1 MAPLSEIIRSL
12 YGALHL
18 ARGDTSGMAFF
29 NATEQGFWRSFTA
42 AILIA
47 PLFALL
53 LTIRYHVN
61 EAGVSLLRFTAI
73 ETIAYVVSWV
83 AFPLLLYHLT
93 DILGTGHRFI
103 RYIVAYN
110 WASVLQNLLYLPF
123 ALLVEAHLVQ
133 GAGSTFFGIILHGL
147 VIILHGL
154 VLLYTWFVTRTA
166 LEITNLLAAGLVMI
180 DLVLIIFINT
190 ITQGMLRVQ

>member
-42 AILIA
+42 ALLIA

-83 AFPLLLYHLT
+83 AFPLLLFHLT
-93 DILGTGHRFI
+93 DILGTGHRFV

-133 GAGSTFFGIILHGL
+133 GAGSTFFGILL
-147 VIILHGL
+147 LGL

-166 LEITNLLAAGLVMI
+166 LEVTNLLAAGLVMI
-180 DLVLIIFINT
+180 DLVLSIFINT

>member
-42 AILIA
+42 ALLIA

-73 ETIAYVVSWV
+73 ETIAYVVIWV
-83 AFPLLLYHLT
+83 AFPLLLFHLT
-93 DILGTGHRFI
+93 DIVGIGHRFI

-133 GAGSTFFGIILHGL
+133 GAGSTFFGIILL
-147 VIILHGL
+147 GL

-166 LEITNLLAAGLVMI
+166 LEVTNLLAAGLVMI
-180 DLVLIIFINT
+180 DLVLSIFINT

>member
-42 AILIA
+42 ALLIA

-83 AFPLLLYHLT
+83 AFPLLLFHLT
-93 DILGTGHRFI
+93 DILGTGHRFV

-133 GAGSTFFGIILHGL
+133 GAGSTFFGILL
-147 VIILHGL
+147 LGL

-180 DLVLIIFINT
+180 DLVLSIFINT

>member
-83 AFPLLLYHLT
+83 AFPLLLFHLT
-93 DILGTGHRFI
+93 DILGIGYRFI

-133 GAGSTFFGIILHGL
+133 GAGSTFFGIILL
-147 VIILHGL
+147 GL

-166 LEITNLLAAGLVMI
+166 LEVTNLLAAGLVMI
-180 DLVLIIFINT
+180 DLVLSIFINT

>member
-133 GAGSTFFGIILHGL
+133 GAGSTFFGILL
-147 VIILHGL
+147 LGL

-166 LEITNLLAAGLVMI
+166 LEVTNLLAAGLVMI
-180 DLVLIIFINT
+180 DLVLSIFINT

>member
-133 GAGSTFFGIILHGL
+133 GAGSTFFGIILL
-147 VIILHGL
+147 GL

-166 LEITNLLAAGLVMI
+166 LEVTNLLAAGLVMI

>member
-18 ARGDTSGMAFF
+18 ARGDISGMAFF

-133 GAGSTFFGIILHGL
+133 GAGSTFFGILL
-147 VIILHGL
+147 LGL

-180 DLVLIIFINT
+180 DLVLSIFINT

>member
-29 NATEQGFWRSFTA
+29 NATEQGFWSSFTA

-133 GAGSTFFGIILHGL
+133 GAGSTFFGIILL
-147 VIILHGL
+147 GL

-166 LEITNLLAAGLVMI
+166 LEVTNLLAAGLVMI
-180 DLVLIIFINT
+180 DLVLSIFINT

>member
-83 AFPLLLYHLT
+83 AFPLLLFHLT

-133 GAGSTFFGIILHGL
+133 GAGSTFFGILL
-147 VIILHGL
+147 LGL

-180 DLVLIIFINT
+180 DLVLSIFINT

>member
-83 AFPLLLYHLT
+83 AFPLLLFHLT
-93 DILGTGHRFI
+93 DILGIGHRFI

-133 GAGSTFFGIILHGL
+133 GAGSTFFGILL
-147 VIILHGL
+147 LGL

-180 DLVLIIFINT
+180 DLVLSIFINT

>member
-18 ARGDTSGMAFF
+18 ARGDTSGIAFF

-83 AFPLLLYHLT
+83 AFPLLLFHLT
-93 DILGTGHRFI
+93 DILGIGHRFI

-133 GAGSTFFGIILHGL
+133 GAGSTFFGIILL
-147 VIILHGL
+147 GL

-166 LEITNLLAAGLVMI
+166 LEVTNLLAAGLVMI
-180 DLVLIIFINT
+180 DLVLSIFINT

>member
-1 MAPLSEIIRSL
+1 MGLTDILIPSVQ
-12 YGALHL
+12 
-18 ARGDTSGMAFF
+18 
-29 NATEQGFWRSFTA
+29 QGFWRSFTA

-83 AFPLLLYHLT
+83 AFPLLLFHLT
-93 DILGTGHRFI
+93 DILGIGHRFI

-133 GAGSTFFGIILHGL
+133 GAGSTFFGIILL
-147 VIILHGL
+147 GL

-166 LEITNLLAAGLVMI
+166 LEVTNLLAAGLVMI
-180 DLVLIIFINT
+180 DLVLSIFINT

>member
-133 GAGSTFFGIILHGL
+133 GAGSTFFGILL
-147 VIILHGL
+147 LGL

-180 DLVLIIFINT
+180 DLVLSIFINT

>member
-42 AILIA
+42 ALLIA

-133 GAGSTFFGIILHGL
+133 GAGSTFFGILL
-147 VIILHGL
+147 LGL

-180 DLVLIIFINT
+180 DLVLSIFINT

>member
-42 AILIA
+42 ALLIA

-83 AFPLLLYHLT
+83 AFPLLLFHLT

-133 GAGSTFFGIILHGL
+133 GAGSTFFGILL
-147 VIILHGL
+147 LGL

-180 DLVLIIFINT
+180 DLVLSIFINT

>member
-42 AILIA
+42 ALLIA

-93 DILGTGHRFI
+93 DILGTGHRFV

-133 GAGSTFFGIILHGL
+133 GAGSTFFGIILL
-147 VIILHGL
+147 GL

-166 LEITNLLAAGLVMI
+166 LEVTNLLAAGLVMI
-180 DLVLIIFINT
+180 DLVLSIFINT

>member
-83 AFPLLLYHLT
+83 AFPLLLFHLT
-93 DILGTGHRFI
+93 DILGIGHRFI

-133 GAGSTFFGIILHGL
+133 GAGSTFFGIILF
-147 VIILHGL
+147 GL

-166 LEITNLLAAGLVMI
+166 LEVTNLLAAGLVMI
-180 DLVLIIFINT
+180 DLVLSIFINT

>member
-42 AILIA
+42 ALLIA

-83 AFPLLLYHLT
+83 AFPLLLFHLT

-133 GAGSTFFGIILHGL
+133 GAGSTFFGIILL
-147 VIILHGL
+147 GL

-166 LEITNLLAAGLVMI
+166 LEVTNLLAAGLVMI
-180 DLVLIIFINT
+180 DLVLSIFINT

>member
-83 AFPLLLYHLT
+83 AFPLLLFHLT
-93 DILGTGHRFI
+93 DILGIGHRFI

-133 GAGSTFFGIILHGL
+133 GAGSTFFGILL
-147 VIILHGL
+147 LGL

-166 LEITNLLAAGLVMI
+166 LEVTNLLAAGLVMI
-180 DLVLIIFINT
+180 DLVLSIFINT

>member
-83 AFPLLLYHLT
+83 AFPLLLFHLT

-133 GAGSTFFGIILHGL
+133 GAGSTFFGIILL
-147 VIILHGL
+147 GL

-166 LEITNLLAAGLVMI
+166 LEVTNLLAAGLVMI
-180 DLVLIIFINT
+180 DLVLSIFINT

>member
-83 AFPLLLYHLT
+83 AFPLPLYHLT

-133 GAGSTFFGIILHGL
+133 GTGSTFFGIILL
-147 VIILHGL
+147 GL

-166 LEITNLLAAGLVMI
+166 LEVTNLLAAGLVMI
-180 DLVLIIFINT
+180 DLVLSIFIYT

>member
-83 AFPLLLYHLT
+83 AFPLLLFHLT
-93 DILGTGHRFI
+93 DILGIGHRFI

-133 GAGSTFFGIILHGL
+133 GAGSTFFGIILL
-147 VIILHGL
+147 GL

-166 LEITNLLAAGLVMI
+166 LEVTNLLAAGLVMI
-180 DLVLIIFINT
+180 DLVLSIFINT

>member
-83 AFPLLLYHLT
+83 AFPLLLFHLT
-93 DILGTGHRFI
+93 DILGTGHRFV

-133 GAGSTFFGIILHGL
+133 GAGSTFFGIILL
-147 VIILHGL
+147 GL

-166 LEITNLLAAGLVMI
+166 LEVTNLLAAGLVMI
-180 DLVLIIFINT
+180 DLVLSIFINT

>member
-29 NATEQGFWRSFTA
+29 NATGQGFWRSFTA
-42 AILIA
+42 ALLIA

-83 AFPLLLYHLT
+83 AFPLLLFHLT
-93 DILGTGHRFI
+93 DILGTGHRFV

-133 GAGSTFFGIILHGL
+133 GAGSTFFGIILL
-147 VIILHGL
+147 GL

-166 LEITNLLAAGLVMI
+166 LEVTNLLAAGLVMI
-180 DLVLIIFINT
+180 DLVLSIFINT

>member
-133 GAGSTFFGIILHGL
+133 GAGSTFFGIILL
-147 VIILHGL
+147 GL

-166 LEITNLLAAGLVMI
+166 LEVTNLLAAGLVMI
-180 DLVLIIFINT
+180 DLVLSIFINT

>member
-1 MAPLSEIIRSL
+1 MAPLSEIIKSL
-12 YGALHL
+12 YGALRL
-18 ARGDTSGMAFF
+18 ARGDTGGMAFF

-83 AFPLLLYHLT
+83 AFPLLLFHLT
-93 DILGTGHRFI
+93 DILGTGHRFV

-133 GAGSTFFGIILHGL
+133 GAGSTFFGIILL
-147 VIILHGL
+147 GL

-166 LEITNLLAAGLVMI
+166 LEVTNLLAAGLVMI
-180 DLVLIIFINT
+180 DLVLSIFINT

>member
-18 ARGDTSGMAFF
+18 ARGDTGGMAFF

-83 AFPLLLYHLT
+83 AFPLLLFHLT

-133 GAGSTFFGIILHGL
+133 GAGSTFFGIILL
-147 VIILHGL
+147 GL

-166 LEITNLLAAGLVMI
+166 LEVTNLLAAGLVMI
-180 DLVLIIFINT
+180 DHVLSIFINT

>member
-42 AILIA
+42 ALLIA

-133 GAGSTFFGIILHGL
+133 GAGSTFFGILL
-147 VIILHGL
+147 LGL

-166 LEITNLLAAGLVMI
+166 LEVTNLLAAGLVMI
-180 DLVLIIFINT
+180 DLVLSIFINT

>member
-123 ALLVEAHLVQ
+123 ALLVEAHLVR
-133 GAGSTFFGIILHGL
+133 GAGSTFFGIILL
-147 VIILHGL
+147 GL

-180 DLVLIIFINT
+180 DLVLSIFINT

>member
-42 AILIA
+42 ALLIA

-83 AFPLLLYHLT
+83 AFPLLLFHLT
-93 DILGTGHRFI
+93 DILGIGHRFI

-133 GAGSTFFGIILHGL
+133 GAGSTFFGIILL
-147 VIILHGL
+147 GL

-166 LEITNLLAAGLVMI
+166 LEVTNLLAAGLVMI
-180 DLVLIIFINT
+180 DLVLSIFINT

>member
-83 AFPLLLYHLT
+83 VFPLLLFHLT
-93 DILGTGHRFI
+93 DILGIGHRFI

-133 GAGSTFFGIILHGL
+133 GAGSTFFGIILL
-147 VIILHGL
+147 GL

-166 LEITNLLAAGLVMI
+166 LEVTNLLAAGLVMI
-180 DLVLIIFINT
+180 DLVLSIFINT

>member
-42 AILIA
+42 ALLIA

-83 AFPLLLYHLT
+83 AFPLLLFHLT
-93 DILGTGHRFI
+93 DILGTGHRFV

-133 GAGSTFFGIILHGL
+133 GAGSTFFGIILL
-147 VIILHGL
+147 GL

-166 LEITNLLAAGLVMI
+166 LEVTNLLAAGLVMI
-180 DLVLIIFINT
+180 DLVLSIFINT

>member
-133 GAGSTFFGIILHGL
+133 GAGSTIFGIILL
-147 VIILHGL
+147 GL

-180 DLVLIIFINT
+180 DLVLSIFINT

>member
-42 AILIA
+42 ALLIA

-133 GAGSTFFGIILHGL
+133 GAGSTFFGIILL
-147 VIILHGL
+147 GL

-180 DLVLIIFINT
+180 DLVLSIFINT

>member
-42 AILIA
+42 ALLIA

-133 GAGSTFFGIILHGL
+133 GAGSTFFGIILL
-147 VIILHGL
+147 GL

-166 LEITNLLAAGLVMI
+166 LEVTNLLAAGLVMI
-180 DLVLIIFINT
+180 DLVLSIFINT